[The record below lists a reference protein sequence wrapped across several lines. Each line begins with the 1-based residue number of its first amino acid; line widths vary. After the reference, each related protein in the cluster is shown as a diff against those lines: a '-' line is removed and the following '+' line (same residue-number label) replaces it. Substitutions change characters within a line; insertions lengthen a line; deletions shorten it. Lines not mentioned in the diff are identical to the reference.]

1 MNMLA
6 VSDVE
11 LGFIY
16 NAHFAQRFKNID
28 LMISCGDLPYYY
40 LEFMVSMIDKP
51 LYYVRGNHVAQV
63 ERTIAGERRSPWGA
77 IDLHRKVLRTAQGL
91 LIGGI
96 QGSLWYNDGPCQY
109 TQAEMWSMI
118 LAMVPGLM
126 VNRIRYGRY
135 LDIFVSHAPPWKIHD
150 MDDLPHR
157 GIKAFRWLL
166 QVFRPRLHL
175 HGHIHVYRP
184 DVVTTTR
191 FRDTLV
197 MNCYGYR
204 EFSLTDQFELES
216 PPDSYQ
222 RFFVG
227 KESDVKRIG

>member
-1 MNMLA
+1 MNILA

-11 LGFIY
+11 LGYIY
-16 NAHFAQRFKNID
+16 NVRFAQRFHYID

-51 LYYVRGNHVAQV
+51 LYYVRGNHVVQV
-63 ERTIAGERRSPWGA
+63 ETTSGGERRAPWGA
-77 IDLHRKVLRTAQGL
+77 VDLHRRNLRTPQGL
-91 LIGGI
+91 LIAGI

-109 TQAEMWSMI
+109 SQTEMWSMV
-118 LAMVPGLM
+118 LTMVPGLIL
-126 VNRIRYGRY
+126 NRVRYGRY

-150 MDDLPHR
+150 MDDLPHQ

-166 QVFRPRLHL
+166 RVFKPRLHL

-184 DVVTTTR
+184 DTVTTTR
-191 FRDTLV
+191 FHETLV

-204 EFSLTDQFELES
+204 EISLSEHFGVQS
-216 PPDSYQ
+216 PPGSL
-222 RFFVG
+222 G
-227 KESDVKRIG
+227 KAFIEKETDVRRV

>member
-1 MNMLA
+1 MNILA

-16 NAHFAQRFKNID
+16 NPSFAQRFHYID

-40 LEFMVSMIDKP
+40 LEFMVSMIDQP
-51 LYYVRGNHVAQV
+51 LYYVRGNHVVQV
-63 ERTIAGERRSPWGA
+63 EITTGGERRAPWGA
-77 IDLHRKVLRTAQGL
+77 VDLHRRIIRTPQGL
-91 LIGGI
+91 LIAGI

-109 TQAEMWSMI
+109 TQTEMWSMVFG
-118 LAMVPGLM
+118 MVPGLIL
-126 VNRIRYGRY
+126 NRIRYGRY

-166 QVFRPRLHL
+166 QVFKPRLHL

-184 DVVTTTR
+184 DTVTVTR
-191 FRDTLV
+191 FHETLV
-197 MNCYGYR
+197 VNCYGYR
-204 EFSLTDQFELES
+204 EFSLSDNFEVES
-216 PPDSYQ
+216 PPDMVRLAYH
-222 RFFVG
+222 R
-227 KESDVKRIG
+227 KEPDV